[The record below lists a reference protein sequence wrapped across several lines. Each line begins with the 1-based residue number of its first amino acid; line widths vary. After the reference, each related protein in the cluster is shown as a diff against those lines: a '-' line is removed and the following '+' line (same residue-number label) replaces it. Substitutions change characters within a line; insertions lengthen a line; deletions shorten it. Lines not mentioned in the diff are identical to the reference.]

1 MTLGTAAPRPLDGFR
16 PRDLPAGLRLVT
28 RPRRLAAMLT
38 IAFATTT
45 VGLLG
50 VPRTALAWD
59 ASTFSSASEQQMIR
73 MTNQARASAGLRTLK
88 VDATLTSVARWRSKD
103 MIVRNYFSHTIP
115 GSGNVFHV
123 LDTKGYCYKLA
134 GENIAWNTYPDD
146 VATATAQ
153 NGFMNS
159 PGHRENILGKT
170 WDVIG
175 VGAYKG
181 PDGKK
186 MWTVLFADRCGST
199 TPPKPKPKPTPKPRP
214 RPVVAKPTP
223 RPTPR
228 PTTKPR
234 PTATPT
240 PTPTPTSTVPAG
252 VARRPEAVASDAPE
266 PAASPTPAATGAT
279 VFGQIRD
286 AAPGAP
292 EAVVRVVDPVGSSEL
307 IDRVVTDVT
316 AGVLGP

>member
-1 MTLGTAAPRPLDGFR
+1 MTFGTAAPRPFDGFR
-16 PRDLPAGLRLVT
+16 PRELPVRLRLVA

-45 VGLLG
+45 IGLLG

-59 ASTFSSASEQQMIR
+59 ASTFSSAAEQQMIR
-73 MTNQARASAGLRTLK
+73 MTNEARASAGLRTLR

-103 MIVRNYFSHTIP
+103 MIVRNYFSHSIP

-153 NGFMNS
+153 NGFMKS
-159 PGHRENILGKT
+159 AGHRENILGKT

-199 TPPKPKPKPTPKPRP
+199 TAPKPRPKPTPKPRP
-214 RPVVAKPTP
+214 KPVVAKPTP
-223 RPTPR
+223 RPTAR

-240 PTPTPTSTVPAG
+240 PAPTSTGPAAVP
-252 VARRPEAVASDAPE
+252 RRPEAVASDASE
-266 PAASPTPAATGAT
+266 ATSSPTTAATGAT

-286 AAPGAP
+286 AEPGAP
-292 EAVVRVVDPVGSSEL
+292 EAVVRVVDPVASSEL
-307 IDRVVTDVT
+307 IERIVTDVT
-316 AGVLGP
+316 AGVFGP